1 MTLRLYFDE
10 DSLDQELLR
19 ALKARGLDVESA
31 LTAGM
36 RRRSDR
42 DQLAHATEQGRALCS
57 YNVGHFCRLHRDLM
71 ASGGEHAGLI
81 LTQQHHFTIGEHLR
95 RLLRLAAAVA
105 PDEMR
110 NRLEFLS
117 SW

>member
-1 MTLRLYFDE
+1 VTPRLYFDE
-10 DSLDQELLR
+10 DSLDQALIR

-42 DQLAHATEQGRALCS
+42 DQLAYPTSEARVLCS
-57 YNVGHFCRLHRDLM
+57 YNVGDFCGIHRDLM
-71 ASGGEHAGLI
+71 AAGGGHAGLI
-81 LTQQHHFTIGEHLR
+81 LTQQHRFTLGEHLR
-95 RLLRLAAAVA
+95 RLLRLVAAISSE
-105 PDEMR
+105 EMR
-110 NRLEFLS
+110 NRREFLS

>member
-1 MTLRLYFDE
+1 VTPRFYLDE
-10 DSLDQELLR
+10 DSLDQALIR
-19 ALKARGLDVESA
+19 ALRARGLDVESA

-42 DQLAHATEQGRALCS
+42 DQLAYATEQGRVLCS
-57 YNVGHFCRLHRDLM
+57 YIVGDFCRIHRDLM
-71 ASGGEHAGLI
+71 SGGGEHAGLI
-81 LTQQHHFTIGEHLR
+81 LTQQHRFTVGEHLR
-95 RLLRLAAAVA
+95 RLLRLAATIT
-105 PDEMR
+105 PEEMT

>member
-1 MTLRLYFDE
+1 MTPRLYFDE
-10 DSLDQELLR
+10 DSLDQALIR

-42 DQLAHATEQGRALCS
+42 DQLAYATEQGRVLCS
-57 YNVGHFCRLHRDLM
+57 YNVGDFCRIHRVLM
-71 ASGGEHAGLI
+71 AAGGEHAGLI
-81 LTQQHHFTIGEHLR
+81 LTQQHRFAIGEHLR
-95 RLLRLAAAVA
+95 RLLRLAAAIPA
-105 PDEMR
+105 EEMR

>member
-1 MTLRLYFDE
+1 VTPRLYFDE
-10 DSLDQELLR
+10 DSLDQALIQ

-42 DQLAHATEQGRALCS
+42 DQIAYATEQGRVLCS
-57 YNVGHFCRLHRDLM
+57 YNVVDFCRIHRDLM
-71 ASGGEHAGLI
+71 AAGGEHAGLI
-81 LTQQHHFTIGEHLR
+81 LTQQHRFAIGEHLR
-95 RLLRLAAAVA
+95 RLLRLAAALPA
-105 PDEMR
+105 EEMR